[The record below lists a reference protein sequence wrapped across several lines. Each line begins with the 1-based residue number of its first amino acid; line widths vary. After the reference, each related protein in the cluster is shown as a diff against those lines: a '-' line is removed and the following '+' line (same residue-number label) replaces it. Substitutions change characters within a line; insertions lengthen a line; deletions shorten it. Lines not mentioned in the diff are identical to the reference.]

1 MKYFEDM
8 PAHFL
13 TSDTP
18 GNIGSWI
25 GLQIITQ
32 YMNETNTTPEALMNN
47 NNPQEILTLSKY
59 KP

>member
-1 MKYFEDM
+1 M

-13 TSDTP
+13 TSDSP
-18 GNIGSWI
+18 GNIGRWI

-32 YMNETNTTPEALMNN
+32 NINETTATPEALMNN
-47 NNPQEILTLSKY
+47 HNPQVILNLSKY